1 MEGGAGEGSLVCSSE
16 PSLVGDRTQGEV
28 MPYCKVDV
36 NVCVMLL
43 QISLIRRQEERVKV
57 VGGRAAAAFRR
68 ATMSYAMMC
77 LPKRTSVFNPLL
89 PPRFTSRSLLRRRAA
104 RSLQS

>member
-1 MEGGAGEGSLVCSSE
+1 
-16 PSLVGDRTQGEV
+16 
-28 MPYCKVDV
+28 MPYCKV

-68 ATMSYAMMC
+68 ATMS
-77 LPKRTSVFNPLL
+77 
-89 PPRFTSRSLLRRRAA
+89 
-104 RSLQS
+104 

>member
-43 QISLIRRQEERVKV
+43 QISLIRRPQEEKVKV
-57 VGGRAAAAFRR
+57 VGGRAAVAVRR
-68 ATMSYAMMC
+68 ATMS
-77 LPKRTSVFNPLL
+77 
-89 PPRFTSRSLLRRRAA
+89 
-104 RSLQS
+104 